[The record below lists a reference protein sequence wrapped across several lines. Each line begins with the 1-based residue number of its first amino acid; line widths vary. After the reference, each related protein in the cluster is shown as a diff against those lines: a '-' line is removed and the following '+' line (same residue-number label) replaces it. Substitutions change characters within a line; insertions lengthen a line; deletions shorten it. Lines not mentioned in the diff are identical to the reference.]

1 MFPKDWLK
9 QRLLLTG
16 KMTVIFGQHVLAE
29 NRKLCTICIRRPA
42 SGRLAS
48 GRASQWEQTR
58 AKTGNLTPVCFQHEG
73 VKNYGLVKHRP
84 SRLLLTQ
91 AIPRS
96 RSRTFSA
103 CRFLPPV

>member
-16 KMTVIFGQHVLAE
+16 KMTVIFEEHVLAE

-48 GRASQWEQTR
+48 GRASQWEQTLSKNGSLVRR
-58 AKTGNLTPVCFQHEG
+58 A
-73 VKNYGLVKHRP
+73 
-84 SRLLLTQ
+84 
-91 AIPRS
+91 
-96 RSRTFSA
+96 FSTKGQKSVA
-103 CRFLPPV
+103 